1 MGSYRELDEVR
12 APEDLPAAGV
22 KAGNRGVVVIE
33 HERPEPAIEVEY
45 ADGRGVPKAFA
56 IYTPDL
62 SRLIAVYPE

>member
-45 ADGRGVPKAFA
+45 ADCCGVTKAFA